1 MTLIGVPLAAAA
13 VVPLDAAVVVA
24 PAAAVVALVL
34 SLAAGV
40 VADVDGLLLP
50 QAVAI
55 RIPAAAR
62 APNLTRLRLLTA
74 PDANV

>member
-24 PAAAVVALVL
+24 PAAAVVAVVL
-34 SLAAGV
+34 PLDAAV
-40 VADVDGLLLP
+40 VAVDADLLLP
-50 QAVAI
+50 HAVAI

-62 APNLTRLRLLTA
+62 APNLARLRLLAA